1 MPSIHRPEA
10 LERFVKRS
18 VPILVGLTLVVIPLA
33 PAVADAPM
41 PPRSAAADDMRGTAA
56 PVPVADGT
64 PVHVALT
71 DQLASNTAHSGDRFQ
86 FRSLD
91 DVEVD
96 GWVVIP
102 RGSLGEGEVTQAE
115 PAGSNG
121 HPGKIKL
128 QFDWIYGAD
137 NFKIRLSEV
146 PDANRG
152 DGQKGTATTAT
163 VASTVLLGPIGLFA
177 HNFVRGKDAIVTPDQ
192 EIKVYVA
199 QTVHV
204 TPDHRLDPNDD
215 FAH

>member
-1 MPSIHRPEA
+1 V
-10 LERFVKRS
+10 LV
-18 VPILVGLTLVVIPLA
+18 LVGLTLVVIPLT

-41 PPRSAAADDMRGTAA
+41 PPPPPNAAGDDMRGNSA

-71 DQLASNTAHSGDRFQ
+71 DEVTSNTAHRGDRFQ

-91 DVEVD
+91 DVAVD

-102 RGSLGEGEVTQAE
+102 SGSLGEGEVTEAE

-137 NFKIRLSEV
+137 NLKIRLSDV

-152 DGQKGTATTAT
+152 DGQKGTATAAT
-163 VASTVLLGPIGLFA
+163 IASSVLLGPIGLFA
-177 HNFVRGKDAIVTPDQ
+177 HNFVRGNDAIVTPDQ

-204 TPDHRLDPNDD
+204 SPDHRLNPNDG